1 MPTRVI
7 DSEYDTIRRDLLAMG
22 GVVEEMIDMAGQA
35 LATRDGELARRVMR
49 TDSRVDQLEK
59 QIDEHCH
66 EVLALQQPTAVDL
79 RLLLAVLKITT
90 DLERIGD
97 LSNNIGRSVR
107 DLVRKGEVPDD
118 SEIRDLFGAVR
129 RMVAGALDAFM
140 RRDAEMAIEIWQ
152 RDAKIDESYRAFF
165 DHLVSRSGDKP
176 EDVGPLFQLL
186 LIGRALE
193 RIADHATNIAED
205 VIYYVQGVD
214 IRHTGKKQKK
224 EQESESADA

>member
-7 DSEYDTIRRDLLAMG
+7 DSEYDAIRRDLLAMG

-107 DLVRKGEVPDD
+107 DLVRKDQVPDD
-118 SEIRDLFGAVR
+118 AEIRELFGAVR

-165 DHLVSRSGDKP
+165 QHLVSRSGDKR
-176 EDVGPLFQLL
+176 ENVGPLFQLL

-214 IRHTGKKQKK
+214 IRHTGKKNKPQG
-224 EQESESADA
+224 SAEA

>member
-7 DSEYDTIRRDLLAMG
+7 DSEYDAIRRDLLAMG

-35 LATRDGELARRVMR
+35 LAAKDGELALTVMR

-66 EVLALQQPTAVDL
+66 EILALQQPTAVDL

-90 DLERIGD
+90 DIERIGD

-107 DLVRKGEVPDD
+107 DLVRTGQVPDD
-118 SEIRDLFGAVR
+118 TEIQDMFDGVK

-140 RRDAEMAIEIWQ
+140 RRDAEMAMEIWQ
-152 RDAKIDESYRAFF
+152 RDTTIDERYRSFF
-165 DHLVSRSGDKP
+165 DHLVARSGEKP

-214 IRHTGKKQKK
+214 IRHTATKPKE
-224 EQESESADA
+224 EQEAALD

>member
-1 MPTRVI
+1 MPTRII
-7 DSEYDTIRRDLLAMG
+7 DSEYDAIRRDLLAMG

-35 LATRDGELARRVMR
+35 LATKDGELARRVML
-49 TDSRVDQLEK
+49 TDSHVDQLEK

-79 RLLLAVLKITT
+79 RLLLAVMKIVT

-107 DLVRKGEVPDD
+107 DLVHKGRVPDD
-118 SEIRDLFGAVR
+118 TEILELFDPVR

-140 RRDAEMAIEIWQ
+140 RRDPEMAMEIWQ
-152 RDAKIDESYRAFF
+152 RDAKIDERYRTFF
-165 DHLVSRSGDKP
+165 ENLVARSGETPD
-176 EDVGPLFQLL
+176 DVAPLFQLL

-205 VIYYVQGVD
+205 VIYYMQGVD
-214 IRHTGKKQKK
+214 IRHTGKKKK
-224 EQESESADA
+224 AAESAEG

>member
-7 DSEYDTIRRDLLAMG
+7 DSEYDAIRRDLLAMG

-35 LATRDGELARRVMR
+35 LATNDGELARRVMR

-107 DLVRKGEVPDD
+107 DLVRQDQVPDD
-118 SEIRDLFGAVR
+118 AEIRELFGAVR

-152 RDAKIDESYRAFF
+152 RDAKIDESYRTFF
-165 DHLVSRSGDKP
+165 EHLVARSGDKR

-214 IRHTGKKQKK
+214 IRHTGKKNKP
-224 EQESESADA
+224 QESAEA

>member
-35 LATRDGELARRVMR
+35 LATKDGELARQVMR
-49 TDSRVDQLEK
+49 TDTRVDQLEK

-66 EVLALQQPTAVDL
+66 EILARQQPMAVDL

-107 DLVRKGEVPDD
+107 DLVRKDQVPDD
-118 SEIRDLFGAVR
+118 TEIRELFGAVR
-129 RMVAGALDAFM
+129 HMVAGALDAFM

-152 RDAKIDESYRAFF
+152 RDAKIDASYRTFF
-165 DHLVSRSGDKP
+165 DHLVERSGATR
-176 EDVGPLFQLL
+176 ENVGPLFQLL

-214 IRHTGKKQKK
+214 IRHTGKKLKA
-224 EQESESADA
+224 EHEAESAEG

>member
-1 MPTRVI
+1 MTTRVI
-7 DSEYDTIRRDLLAMG
+7 DTQYDTIRRDLLAMG

-35 LATRDGELARRVMR
+35 LATRDGELAREVMR

-66 EVLALQQPTAVDL
+66 EILARQQPMAVDL
-79 RLLLAVLKITT
+79 RLLLAVMKITT

-107 DLVRKGEVPDD
+107 DLVRGGQVPDD
-118 SEIRDLFGAVR
+118 TEIRDLFAGVR

-140 RRDAEMAIEIWQ
+140 RRDAEMAMEIWQ
-152 RDAKIDESYRAFF
+152 RDAKIDERYRAFF
-165 DHLVSRSGDKP
+165 DHLVARSAEAP
-176 EDVGPLFQLL
+176 EDVGPFFQLL

-214 IRHTGKKQKK
+214 IRHTGKKT
-224 EQESESADA
+224 EESAEESAEA